1 LRYNVRLLLSVGC
14 GRNRLRNRF
23 LIVIGLIIAAMA
35 LPALALRAFAQDTPE
50 KGGHE
55 VQFWT
60 GGGGPSM
67 SGGVHDINMWSAG
80 MRYGWI
86 LTSAIG
92 PKGIRGRFEY
102 AVDAI
107 PVFWFFQ
114 PGGTA
119 YGAGVSPITL
129 KWNFEAGS
137 RVVPYV
143 EANGAF
149 VITTRATPPG
159 VSNLNF
165 ASSGAIGA
173 NFLTR
178 RMNVSIDL
186 RLMHV
191 SDAGMT
197 SFNPGINSLQLR
209 LSVGK
214 FLRSN

>member
-1 LRYNVRLLLSVGC
+1 M
-14 GRNRLRNRF
+14 RNRF
-23 LIVIGLIIAAMA
+23 LIGIGLIIAAMTA
-35 LPALALRAFAQDTPE
+35 FSPRALAQDAPE

-67 SGGVHDINMWSAG
+67 SGGAHDINIWNAG

-86 LTSAIG
+86 LTEAIG
-92 PKGIRGRFEY
+92 PKGLRGRFEY

-129 KWNFEAGS
+129 KWNFDAGS

-197 SFNPGINSLQLR
+197 NFNPGINSLQLR
-209 LSVGK
+209 LSLGK
-214 FLRSN
+214 FFRSN

>member
-1 LRYNVRLLLSVGC
+1 MVG
-14 GRNRLRNRF
+14 L
-23 LIVIGLIIAAMA
+23 VVMAMA
-35 LPALALRAFAQDTPE
+35 ALAPRAFAQDGPE

-55 VQFWT
+55 LQFWT
-60 GGGGPSM
+60 GGGGPSL
-67 SGGVHDINMWSAG
+67 SGGVHDISIWNAG
-80 MRYGWI
+80 VRYGWI
-86 LTSAIG
+86 LTEALG
-92 PKGIRGRFEY
+92 PKGLRGRFEY

-107 PVFWFFQ
+107 PIFWFFQ
-114 PGGTA
+114 PGGNA
-119 YGAGVSPITL
+119 YGTGLSPITL
-129 KWNFEAGS
+129 KWNFDAGS

-173 NFLTR
+173 NFIR
-178 RMNVSIDL
+178 RIVDISIDL

-197 SFNPGINSLQLR
+197 SYNPGINTLELR
-209 LSVGK
+209 LSLGK
-214 FLRSN
+214 FFRSN